1 MLHFGPIL
9 APGISDQCRL
19 ELAQTRGTGGS
30 GGTLSKEKARAGGNV
45 LNVSDDLLGFTG
57 LSRQDMMKRLGRE
70 GVHHFDSEHAFWH
83 PGNSEEL
90 RWFYISSVTYLFA
103 NAVHKPHDQ
112 LLGTFTPES
121 GPVLDFSGGAG
132 NNVITLAEQG
142 IACAYTGIGLL
153 EYNFARYRIRRR
165 KLEGLVEFIEP
176 YSNFQLDPLSAL
188 LPPRQYG
195 CILAFDVLEHIP
207 QYETTVRA
215 MVIAVR
221 PGGCIC
227 ESSPFE
233 QKKQA
238 KGRVD
243 TRIHVGN
250 GGVSMHEAMGES
262 MSKKGL
268 CWWKE
273 GRAEPRT

>member
-90 RWFYISSVTYLFA
+90 RWFYLSSVTYLFA

-188 LPPRQYG
+188 LPP
-195 CILAFDVLEHIP
+195 
-207 QYETTVRA
+207 
-215 MVIAVR
+215 
-221 PGGCIC
+221 
-227 ESSPFE
+227 
-233 QKKQA
+233 
-238 KGRVD
+238 
-243 TRIHVGN
+243 
-250 GGVSMHEAMGES
+250 
-262 MSKKGL
+262 L
-268 CWWKE
+268 CMKLRTNAR
-273 GRAEPRT
+273 GRA